1 MATDSIV
8 SISLN
13 SFKSP

>member
-1 MATDSIV
+1 MTTDSIV

-13 SFKSP
+13 PFKSP